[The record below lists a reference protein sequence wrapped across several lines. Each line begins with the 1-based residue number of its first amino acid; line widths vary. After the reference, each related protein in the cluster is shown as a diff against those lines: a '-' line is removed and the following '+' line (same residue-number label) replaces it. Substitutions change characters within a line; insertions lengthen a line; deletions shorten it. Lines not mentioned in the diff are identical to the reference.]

1 MYMYIHGMIYSFSF
15 QRAIFYLRINFHSM
29 KPLGFNLFFFYFT
42 WHSISIEVEGAS
54 TMALK
59 HAGKKC

>member
-1 MYMYIHGMIYSFSF
+1 
-15 QRAIFYLRINFHSM
+15 M